1 MKSIR
6 YIFVAAMA
14 MMALNASALS
24 DYRLGL
30 CDNSQTL
37 SDKSITLGGKCDLLS
52 AAIYLSGEELAKVAG
67 GEFTGVNV
75 GLNNT
80 FNVSSITGWIRTE
93 LDGEDLVSS
102 TMTKESSPAFTKGW
116 NALKFDTPLKIEADK
131 GYYIGYTMQ
140 HAKGLG
146 VAYMAIQTGA
156 TAPGGC
162 WTNADG
168 RTWTDNEQMGI
179 LFLEALIQS
188 ENIPV
193 RDLRII
199 DAAFDHKVYPL
210 GSQIGLD
217 IKLQNMGLDAVTG
230 FDLTLSCKEAGISI
244 TRDIECDIP
253 YNERY
258 TTSQKNVLPDMD
270 VNKSYT
276 FTVSIDKVNGEAD
289 QFDSDNVR
297 DLAPLPVIEQMFER
311 TIVYEEFTNEF
322 CSNCPNAAKNLKFM
336 LDALTEEE
344 SEHTAVVCHH
354 GGNAFDKFTQPCD
367 QHYYCFYPQNR
378 PFAPAFMLD
387 REPQGNGAPIFELTN
402 YVNLLERARKRLAE
416 PSYYSIEVTGNW
428 QKEASKV
435 VLKISGIANRQV
447 CSDPRIT
454 VYLTED
460 GVKPYSQSG
469 TSDPDY
475 KHDHVI
481 RAFNATWG
489 ESPEWSDERN
499 YSYTCELTYPAGCK
513 PDNMEIVAM
522 ISNYDEGNV
531 GNRMIQNA
539 SKVALTKLGSVG
551 LHTLKVN
558 GVSVRTEGND
568 IVAAGDYDAMEVFDL
583 SGNAV
588 PATGLASGI
597 YLVRVSSGAGTETAK
612 VAIP

>member
-37 SDKSITLGGKCDLLS
+37 SDKSITLGGNCDVLS
-52 AAIYLSGEELAKVAG
+52 AAIYLTGDDLAKVAG
-67 GEFTGVNV
+67 GDFTGVNV

-80 FNVSSITGWIRTE
+80 FNVSSITGWIR
-93 LDGEDLVSS
+93 EDLNGENLASATLS
-102 TMTKESSPAFTKGW
+102 KSGTPTFTRGW
-116 NALKFDTPLKIEADK
+116 NAIKFDTPLKIEADK

-140 HAKGLG
+140 HSKGLG

-156 TAPGGC
+156 TASGGC
-162 WTNADG
+162 WTNTDG
-168 RTWTDNEQMGI
+168 YSWTNNEQMGI

-193 RDLRII
+193 RDLRLI
-199 DAAFDHKVYPL
+199 DASFDHDVYPL

-217 IKLQNMGLDAVTG
+217 INLQNMGLDAVTS

-244 TRDIECDIP
+244 IRNIECNIP

-258 TTSQKNVLPDMD
+258 STSQKYVLPDME

-276 FTVSIDKVNGEAD
+276 FMVSIDRVNGEED
-289 QFDSDNVR
+289 QFDSDNTKG
-297 DLAPLPVIEQMFER
+297 LAPLPVIEQMFER

-322 CSNCPNAAKNLKFM
+322 CPNCPNAAKNLKFM
-336 LDALTEEE
+336 LNALTDEERE
-344 SEHTAVVCHH
+344 LTAVVCHH
-354 GGNAFDKFTQPCD
+354 GGNAVDKFTQPCD
-367 QHYYCFYPQNR
+367 QSYYCFYPQNR

-387 REPQGNGAPIFELTN
+387 REPQSNGAPIFELTN

-416 PSYYSIEVTGNW
+416 PSYYSIEVSGNW
-428 QKEASKV
+428 QKESSKV

-489 ESPEWSDERN
+489 KSPEWSDARN

-513 PDNMEIVAM
+513 PENMEIVAM
-522 ISNYDEGNV
+522 ISNYDAANV
-531 GNRMIQNA
+531 GNREIQNA
-539 SKVALTKLGSVG
+539 RKVALKELSSSSVKG
-551 LHTLKVN
+551 LAGDAVR
-558 GVSVRTEGND
+558 VRTEGKS
-568 IVAAGDYDAMEVFDL
+568 IVVDGEYDTLEVFDL
-583 SGNAV
+583 SGQAV
-588 PATGLASGI
+588 SATDLASGI
-597 YLVRVSSGAGTETAK
+597 YLVRVESAAGTATAK
-612 VAIP
+612 VVIP